1 MGFGEKEK
9 SFWERNQ
16 EIKSV
21 IVFVY
26 TSVSLEVSGPWGRK
40 ESDKTEHHHN
50 TSVSKFPSP
59 PRPQSPARGGIWC
72 GLYSSS
78 PFCRVNLPFRRN
90 L

>member
-26 TSVSLEVSGPWGRK
+26 TSVSLEVSGPWGL
-40 ESDKTEHHHN
+40 
-50 TSVSKFPSP
+50 
-59 PRPQSPARGGIWC
+59 Q
-72 GLYSSS
+72 
-78 PFCRVNLPFRRN
+78 RVGHD
-90 L
+90 